1 MLAPPIDQFVSRDAL
16 IEHVRTF
23 GAANGYGVKIARS
36 KLNKGQVMEM
46 STAGVRPREILSSLR
61 QSDPSTLA
69 TSQTSI
75 VFARESVLKI

>member
-36 KLNKGQVMEM
+36 KLNK
-46 STAGVRPREILSSLR
+46 
-61 QSDPSTLA
+61 
-69 TSQTSI
+69 
-75 VFARESVLKI
+75 